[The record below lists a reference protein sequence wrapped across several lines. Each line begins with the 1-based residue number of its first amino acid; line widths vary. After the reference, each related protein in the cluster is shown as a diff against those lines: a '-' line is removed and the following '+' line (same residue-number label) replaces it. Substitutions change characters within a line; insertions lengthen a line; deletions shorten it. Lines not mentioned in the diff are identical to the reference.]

1 MDVDLRSSLFTL
13 GKTSKLALPS
23 SIAVLAA
30 IRPLV
35 LTIVFCGATELQAQS
50 LRGTVADAMTGEP
63 LIGATVKIAELDK
76 AGTVT
81 DADGKFRLDVSR
93 GGQYTVETRYIGYE
107 PSIQKEVQIVGV
119 KEEVLD
125 IELRENASELILAAL
140 QGRTAEV
147 HLRRHGARPPAQR
160 EQARKES
167 HQTIK

>member
-63 LIGATVKIAELDK
+63 LIGATVKIAELDN

-93 GGQYTVETRYIGYE
+93 GGQ
-107 PSIQKEVQIVGV
+107 
-119 KEEVLD
+119 
-125 IELRENASELILAAL
+125 
-140 QGRTAEV
+140 
-147 HLRRHGARPPAQR
+147 
-160 EQARKES
+160 
-167 HQTIK
+167 